1 MKFKKVTA
9 ACLEVV
15 EPSVTPEDLLER
27 TADVI
32 ADLENMDDEER
43 EIIGQFMTD
52 GTSYDEALQ
61 LLKEIHHD

>member
-1 MKFKKVTA
+1 MCKIILNLDEA
-9 ACLEVV
+9 